1 MDSAGARADAP
12 AMRWSLPGLPV
23 LALLGLLAAGPALA
37 QATPLYQ
44 ARAIVT
50 GTDLRARP
58 EGFARCLVD
67 VLVKVSGDPSL
78 REDPAAAAL
87 AQRAALLI
95 EDFDYQDR
103 MGHLPLHDEQ
113 GSRDRPYTLSCRF
126 APRLVDQA
134 LRQLGRTPW
143 TVRRPWL
150 LAQVSLTDRA
160 GDRFL
165 LLADAPK
172 GDGPR
177 AALFTAAEGAGLRV
191 SLPLENGTFPP
202 GLLPL
207 EGALRWS
214 EADFGWVADWQ
225 LQWRRREYRWRV
237 VGVSYDA
244 AMRAG
249 MRGAAAVLSGNA
261 GKLGSVER

>member
-1 MDSAGARADAP
+1 M
-12 AMRWSLPGLPV
+12 PGLFV
-23 LALLGLLAAGPALA
+23 LTLLGLLGGGEALA
-37 QATPLYQ
+37 QANPLYQ
-44 ARAIVT
+44 ARTIVT
-50 GTDLRARP
+50 GTDLRSRP
-58 EGFARCLVD
+58 EGFAACLLD
-67 VLVKVSGDPSL
+67 VLAKVSGDPSL
-78 REDPAAAAL
+78 REDPAAEAL
-87 AQRAALLI
+87 ARRAALLI

-103 MGHLPLHDEQ
+103 MGHMPLHDEQ
-113 GSRDRPYTLSCRF
+113 GSRDRPFTLSCRF

-160 GDRFL
+160 GDRFA

-177 AALFTAAEGAGLRV
+177 AALLAAAEGSGLRV

-207 EGALRWS
+207 EGVLSWS
-214 EADFGWVADWQ
+214 EADFGWVAEWRLD
-225 LQWRRREYRWRV
+225 WRRRAYRWRIA
-237 VGVSYDA
+237 GVSYDA

-249 MRGAAAVLSGNA
+249 LRGAAAVLSGNA
-261 GKLGSVER
+261 ARLAYAER